1 MKDLQKE
8 FVPYEFAL
16 RMKQLEY
23 DEPCIAEYVT
33 FKIPELNAVKQNSS
47 GQIGFNTKTNSQRKK
62 NTWDKDGKDAYVSAP
77 TFSQAFRFFRQEYG
91 LHHVIHQL
99 NFKKGTDEEYLAEVD
114 KKDGF
119 SYFRTYE
126 ECEYYC
132 LEKLI
137 EVVEEKQK

>member
-1 MKDLQKE
+1 MKKE
-8 FVPYEFAL
+8 FVPYQLAL
-16 RMKQLEY
+16 RMKRIGF
-23 DEPCIAEYVT
+23 DEPCLGGYYMHSEKFSILDNNKGYSNGLST
-33 FKIPELNAVKQNSS
+33 S
-47 GQIGFNTKTNSQRKK
+47 GLA
-62 NTWDKDGKDAYVSAP
+62 DKSKVVLAP
-77 TFSQAFRFFRQEYG
+77 TYSQAFRWFRETYG

>member
-1 MKDLQKE
+1 MEGLEKE
-8 FVPYEFAL
+8 FVPYDFAL
-16 RMKQLEY
+16 RMKQLGY
-23 DEPCIAEYVT
+23 DGFTLFHINRNNVLNSISESPTSMFQYNMEPNEDDTDSLVA
-33 FKIPELNAVKQNSS
+33 
-47 GQIGFNTKTNSQRKK
+47 
-62 NTWDKDGKDAYVSAP
+62 AP
-77 TFSQAFRFFRQEYG
+77 TYSQAFRWFRETYG